1 MQTYS
6 PTSYTPTRTPQ
17 MHVCLRIRTCKCAR
31 THARILACKILLN
44 LQFAKLSHN
53 SRFCALFSFHP
64 MTSAPSLNQSLIPGV
79 PHIFARTHLCVR
91 VASTVKIIPRA
102 CHHTGPAATHMH
114 MSVAR
119 LDDSPGQQSL
129 LTERACKLRGQLV
142 CAVVPGTLID
152 GYRYQVSFPL
162 LVFTRRNILQDSEK
176 EESTREQR
184 QTDTFSHCFFAS
196 EFSMS
201 VLPYEQTLPT

>member
-1 MQTYS
+1 VRSHATTLDTQTCVCACKICAHAYVHGSMQTYS

-119 LDDSPGQQSL
+119 FGRFARP
-129 LTERACKLRGQLV
+129 T
-142 CAVVPGTLID
+142 
-152 GYRYQVSFPL
+152 
-162 LVFTRRNILQDSEK
+162 VFAD
-176 EESTREQR
+176 
-184 QTDTFSHCFFAS
+184 
-196 EFSMS
+196 
-201 VLPYEQTLPT
+201 